1 MGRMRVYMDLSTKR
15 YLVIIG
21 GMVGVIIIGV
31 GGWFAY
37 QKWHA
42 VKISD
47 SGTTVTAKAGF
58 LINPKLQPSLDRKL
72 VFPAGFPGDAKKI
85 LTDHVATLVSNL
97 KKDPSDYS
105 SWLDL
110 AIQYKTIGD
119 YEGARLIWE
128 YLNVAAPTQAIS
140 FQDLGDLYDLYLKDY
155 PKSES
160 NFLTAIKNGP
170 NQTNPYLGLYELYRY
185 AYKQDTSA
193 AADTLIRGIKA
204 IPAPQ
209 NIDLETT
216 LATYYRDK
224 GDVANAKK
232 YYIQARTEAM
242 TARDNPAVAQL
253 TAEINALK

>member
-1 MGRMRVYMDLSTKR
+1 MV
-15 YLVIIG
+15 IG
-21 GMVGVIIIGV
+21 GVAIVAALAV
-31 GGWFAY
+31 AGWYGY
-37 QKWHA
+37 QKWHVSTA
-42 VKISD
+42 KD
-47 SGTTVTAKAGF
+47 SGTTVAINAGF
-58 LINPKLQPSLDRKL
+58 TVDPKTQPDLNRKL
-72 VFPAGFPGDAKKI
+72 VFPAAFPADAKKI
-85 LTDHVATLVSNL
+85 LTDHVALLVAKL

-110 AIQYKTIGD
+110 AIGYKTVGA
-119 YEGARLIWE
+119 YEGARQVWE
-128 YLNVAAPTQAIS
+128 YLNGAAPTQSIS

-216 LATYYRDK
+216 LAGYYRDK
-224 GDVANAKK
+224 GDTANAKK
-232 YYIQARTEAM
+232 YYIQARTEA
-242 TARDNPAVAQL
+242 AAAHDSAAVAQL